1 MTESRSDSTSITIDE
16 IYGSIKQK
24 EETLKGFNIKMSTYT
39 QIIYHII
46 FGKSIISKYY
56 IKPTDKN
63 YFST

>member
-39 QIIYHII
+39 QIIYQII